1 MRIKDVAEVRTGLV
15 IARKKVSEQ
24 DKDRYPYK
32 MLNLKCILPEGY
44 IDFNLTEAV
53 ELNEK
58 VKPEFTS
65 HIGDILIRLTAPYTA
80 VMITKSEECGY
91 IIPSHFA
98 VIRVDENKAS
108 PEYIYWVL
116 KRDTT
121 KQKIIQ
127 NISGSTAFGTISSGF
142 FNELKVNDLP
152 LRQQQI
158 IGKLTVLS
166 DKEQELLH
174 ELTTQKLLY
183 NKIISET
190 IYKMAK
196 RGK

>member
-1 MRIKDVAEVRTGLV
+1 MRIKEVADVRTGLV
-15 IARKKVSEQ
+15 IARKKASE
-24 DKDRYPYK
+24 KDNNRYPYK
-32 MLNLKCILPEGY
+32 MLNLRCVFQEGY
-44 IDFNLTEAV
+44 IDFDLTEGV
-53 ELNEK
+53 ELYEPIK
-58 VKPEFTS
+58 HEFTT

-98 VIRVDENKAS
+98 VIRVDEDKAS

-116 KRDTT
+116 KRDAT

-142 FNELKVNDLP
+142 FNELKINDLS
-152 LRQQQI
+152 LKQQQV
-158 IGKLTVLS
+158 IGRLTMLS
-166 DKEQELLH
+166 DKEQELLY
-174 ELTTQKLLY
+174 ELTKQKQLY

-196 RGK
+196 RGN